1 MKLSLAFALPVTLT
15 LRPSKERLPLASGA
29 MVKAGFIRT
38 GDSPVGAVKLQLIIG
53 GLHFG
58 AVCHSGRHCSRTGIA
73 AVGYHG
79 WRTKVEQLATGIA
92 IGIKPGFMLLI
103 HRVRK
108 GQCQLVEVVTRFIQ
122 IF

>member
-1 MKLSLAFALPVTLT
+1 MA
-15 LRPSKERLPLASGA
+15 
-29 MVKAGFIRT
+29 I
-38 GDSPVGAVKLQLIIG
+38 
-53 GLHFG
+53 
-58 AVCHSGRHCSRTGIA
+58 
-73 AVGYHG
+73 
-79 WRTKVEQLATGIA
+79 RTKVEQLATGIA